1 MRDFLGAIEHYNH
14 VLKVNRK
21 SFQALLHRG
30 IAFHSH
36 GYHES
41 AIGDYN
47 RALALNPAN
56 SIVLQNR
63 AKAFAAQKEWNRAIA
78 DIDAIKESERDAG
91 VFALLSSCYSAT
103 SQKENALK
111 AIDASLQLDG
121 LSLHALVSYLLLMPD
136 MRVRAIRFSQFPIC
150 RSARPIF
157 WKICIHCNGQR

>member
-1 MRDFLGAIEHYNH
+1 MRNYPGAIEHYNR

-41 AIGDYN
+41 AISDYN
-47 RALALNPAN
+47 SALVFHPAH
-56 SIVLQNR
+56 SIVLENR
-63 AKAFAAQKEWNRAIA
+63 AKAFAAQKEWKRAIN
-78 DIDAIKESERDAG
+78 DIHAIKESERDAG

-103 SQKENALK
+103 DRKELALK
-111 AIDASLQLDG
+111 AIDASLHLDG
-121 LSLHALVSYLLLMPD
+121 LSLHALVSYLVLTSD
-136 MRVRAIRFSQFPIC
+136 VCVCAIRFSQFPTC

-157 WKICIHCNGQR
+157 WKICIHCSGQR